1 LVSGPAPGLVIIARL
16 AVVVRIALALVVLIA
31 GTLKLAR
38 LKTSSAALATFGIP
52 QRIRTAM
59 AAAIATAECALAI
72 GVAAGLD
79 SAAYAAAALMVVFA
93 AALAAVLQAGKGGAP
108 CACFGAHSRVTGT
121 AVVRNLALAGALAAV
136 PSLPLS
142 APSVEGWLALA
153 LAAAF
158 ACIGVLGVALLAL
171 AREVGILRLRLGP
184 ESALDIA
191 DEGPSIGSAA
201 PLLHRFEAG
210 GDVRF
215 ALAIFSSEGCR
226 LCQSLQPV
234 VAAFRRDPLVA
245 VEVFDELRDA
255 DVWRELNVPGSPF
268 AVALGRDG
276 AVHAKGTFNSY
287 AQLESILATAERRV
301 AEVHA

>member
-1 LVSGPAPGLVIIARL
+1 VPRLAIIARL
-16 AVVVRIALALVVLIA
+16 AVVIRISLALVLLTA
-31 GTLKLAR
+31 GALKLAR
-38 LKTSSAALATFGIP
+38 LQTTSAALATFGIP
-52 QRIRTAM
+52 RRLRTPA

-79 SAAYAAAALMVVFA
+79 NAAYAAAALMVVFA
-93 AALAAVLQAGKGGAP
+93 GALGAALLGHKGGAP
-108 CACFGAHSRVTGT
+108 CACFGARSRVTGT
-121 AVVRNLALAGALAAV
+121 AVGRNLALAGALAAV
-136 PSLPLS
+136 PSLPVS
-142 APSVEGWLALA
+142 APSAEGWLALA
-153 LAAAF
+153 LAVAF
-158 ACIGVLGVALLAL
+158 ACIGVLAVALLAL

-191 DEGPSIGSAA
+191 DEGPSIGAA
-201 PLLHRFEAG
+201 VSLLDRFEAG
-210 GDVRF
+210 ADARF

>member
-1 LVSGPAPGLVIIARL
+1 LVGGAGPRLAIIARL
-16 AVVVRIALALVVLIA
+16 AVVIRISLALVLMTA
-31 GTLKLAR
+31 GALKLAR
-38 LKTSSAALATFGIP
+38 LQTTSAALATFGIP
-52 QRIRTAM
+52 RRLRTPA

-79 SAAYAAAALMVVFA
+79 NAAYAAAALMVVFA
-93 AALAAVLQAGKGGAP
+93 GALGAALLGHKGGAP
-108 CACFGAHSRVTGT
+108 CACFGARSRVTGT
-121 AVVRNLALAGALAAV
+121 AVGRNLALAGALAAV
-136 PSLPLS
+136 PSLPVS
-142 APSVEGWLALA
+142 APSAEGWLALA
-153 LAAAF
+153 LAVAF
-158 ACIGVLGVALLAL
+158 ACIGVLAVALLAL

-191 DEGPSIGSAA
+191 DEGPSIGAA
-201 PLLHRFEAG
+201 VSLLDRFEAG
-210 GDVRF
+210 ADARF